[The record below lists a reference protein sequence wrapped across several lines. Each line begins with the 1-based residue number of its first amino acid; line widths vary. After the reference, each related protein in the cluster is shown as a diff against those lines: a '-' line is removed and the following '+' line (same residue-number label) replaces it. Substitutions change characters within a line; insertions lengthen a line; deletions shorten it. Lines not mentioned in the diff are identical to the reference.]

1 MQVIQNIKQAFEA
14 NSRSVDPVKS
24 RQSIKV
30 IGLVT
35 LALVAFY
42 PEFAL
47 AAPWDGMAN
56 WILGVLNGGLTRTI
70 AIIAVI
76 GCGFAAFTG
85 RLEWSRGIAIAF
97 GITLIFGS
105 AAVVDAMIGATA

>member
-1 MQVIQNIKQAFEA
+1 MKALQNIKLAFAA
-14 NSRSVDPVKS
+14 NNRAVDPLKS
-24 RQSIKV
+24 RQSLKV

-35 LALVAFY
+35 VALVAFY
-42 PEFAL
+42 PEFAA

-56 WILGVLNGGLTRTI
+56 WVLGMLTGGLTRTI

-76 GCGFAAFTG
+76 GCGIAAFSG
-85 RLEWSRGIAIAF
+85 RLEWSRAIAIGVGCA
-97 GITLIFGS
+97 LIFGS